1 MEKPE
6 SRASADV
13 RPPEFGRTLRTAR
26 LMRGSIEPRKLAEA
40 GDFDRTYPSL
50 IERGL
55 RQPTLA
61 VLIAVAF
68 ALKMEP
74 ALLVTMTVARLRRE
88 AL

>member
-1 MEKPE
+1 MLKL
-6 SRASADV
+6 A
-13 RPPEFGRTLRTAR
+13 RTGAGL
-26 LMRGSIEPRKLAEA
+26 SQEKLAEVA
-40 GDFDRTYPSL
+40 EIDRTYPSL
-50 IERGL
+50 LERGL

-68 ALKMEP
+68 ALKIEP